1 MRNYLFLINLI
12 NYRIMLTI
20 ALPSS
25 GPLYQSTI
33 EFFNNAGITIKKS
46 SLRSYTG
53 TTSFDDN
60 VKMIFQRQTDI
71 PSSIN
76 NEIAD
81 IGVMGLDRYLEN
93 NDFSDSN
100 IIIEK
105 MGYGQCDLVVAVPQK
120 WGAINNIKDL
130 VNYSTEKKLKIATK
144 YPNQTA
150 KYLNNNNLES
160 YEIVATSGS
169 VEVAPEM
176 GLADMIVDISSTGNT
191 IRANN
196 LKILD
201 DGYILFSEATMIANL
216 PSINKSNEKF
226 ESAKKI
232 LRVILGYLNSKKF
245 NTIIFN
251 INSKNESTLVNNLN
265 KYSSLQ
271 GVIGPTIAKVYS
283 NDQKNWYAVTIIVS
297 NENLN
302 AAINDLDELAAE
314 GVTVIENKLVF
325 NKTLN
330 VDKLLKK

>member
-1 MRNYLFLINLI
+1 
-12 NYRIMLTI
+12 MLTI

-53 TTSFDDN
+53 TTSFDDK

-93 NDFSDSN
+93 NDFSDTN

-130 VNYSTEKKLKIATK
+130 VSYSVEKKLKIATK

-150 KYLNNNNLES
+150 NYKN
-160 YEIVATSGS
+160 
-169 VEVAPEM
+169 
-176 GLADMIVDISSTGNT
+176 
-191 IRANN
+191 
-196 LKILD
+196 
-201 DGYILFSEATMIANL
+201 YIL
-216 PSINKSNEKF
+216 
-226 ESAKKI
+226 
-232 LRVILGYLNSKKF
+232 
-245 NTIIFN
+245 
-251 INSKNESTLVNNLN
+251 
-265 KYSSLQ
+265 KYR
-271 GVIGPTIAKVYS
+271 Y
-283 NDQKNWYAVTIIVS
+283 
-297 NENLN
+297 
-302 AAINDLDELAAE
+302 
-314 GVTVIENKLVF
+314 
-325 NKTLN
+325 
-330 VDKLLKK
+330 

>member
-53 TTSFDDN
+53 TTSFDAN

-93 NDFSDSN
+93 NDFSDTN

-130 VNYSTEKKLKIATK
+130 VNYSIEKKLKIATK

-150 KYLNNNNLES
+150 KYLNNNNLKS

-216 PSINKSNEKF
+216 
-226 ESAKKI
+226 
-232 LRVILGYLNSKKF
+232 
-245 NTIIFN
+245 
-251 INSKNESTLVNNLN
+251 
-265 KYSSLQ
+265 
-271 GVIGPTIAKVYS
+271 
-283 NDQKNWYAVTIIVS
+283 
-297 NENLN
+297 
-302 AAINDLDELAAE
+302 
-314 GVTVIENKLVF
+314 
-325 NKTLN
+325 
-330 VDKLLKK
+330 

>member
-53 TTSFDDN
+53 TTSFDDK

-93 NDFSDSN
+93 NDFSDTN

-130 VNYSTEKKLKIATK
+130 VSYSVEKKLKIATK

-150 KYLNNNNLES
+150 KYLNKNNLES
-160 YEIVATSGS
+160 YEIVTTSGS

-201 DGYILFSEATMIANL
+201 DGYILSVSYTHLTL
-216 PSINKSNEKF
+216 PTK
-226 ESAKKI
+226 A
-232 LRVILGYLNSKKF
+232 
-245 NTIIFN
+245 
-251 INSKNESTLVNNLN
+251 
-265 KYSSLQ
+265 
-271 GVIGPTIAKVYS
+271 
-283 NDQKNWYAVTIIVS
+283 
-297 NENLN
+297 
-302 AAINDLDELAAE
+302 
-314 GVTVIENKLVF
+314 
-325 NKTLN
+325 
-330 VDKLLKK
+330 